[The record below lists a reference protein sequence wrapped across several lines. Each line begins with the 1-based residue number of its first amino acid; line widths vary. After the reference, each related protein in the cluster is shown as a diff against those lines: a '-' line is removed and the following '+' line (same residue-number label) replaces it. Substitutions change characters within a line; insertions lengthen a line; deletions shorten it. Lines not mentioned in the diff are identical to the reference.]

1 MSENIRKYRAKRRQQ
16 SCNQMKSTKI
26 VRISAKRQ
34 PPSPKEQSKP
44 EDKVKSRVIEIFLR
58 IIYVFCAVL
67 ILFWVIEFALA
78 LCLAVCLKIYD
89 RLLWFGLGLGITV
102 LVWLIFQS
110 VSKYIS
116 RLLDSP
122 IILIAV
128 CNAILLMLDIA
139 AHIKDWVQPLL
150 DWMIKQVTL

>member
-1 MSENIRKYRAKRRQQ
+1 MSENIRKYHAKRRHR
-16 SCNQMKSTKI
+16 SCHQMKNTRV
-26 VRISAKRQ
+26 VRISSKRQ
-34 PPSPKEQSKP
+34 PPSTKEQSKP
-44 EDKVKSRVIEIFLR
+44 EDKAKSRVIEIFLR

-78 LCLAVCLKIYD
+78 LCLAVYLKIYD
-89 RLLWFGLGLGITV
+89 RLLWFGLGLGIAV

-116 RLLDSP
+116 RLFDSP
-122 IILIAV
+122 MILIAV

-139 AHIKDWVQPLL
+139 AHIKDWIQPLL
-150 DWMIKQVTL
+150 DWMIQQVTL